1 MPTEKRRDPRD
12 ELNIAGTITWHKP
25 DGSRFYEKVLV
36 LNLSDRGALVEA
48 PSRLQPRQFVKIEI
62 PTHQVDGMASVRR
75 CDVKG
80 MKFRVGLEFINA
92 RDLKPKAPR
101 WT

>member
-1 MPTEKRRDPRD
+1 M
-12 ELNIAGTITWHKP
+12 
-25 DGSRFYEKVLV
+25 LV
-36 LNLSDRGALVEA
+36 LNLSDHGALIEA
-48 PSRLQPRQFVKIEI
+48 PSRLQARQFIKIEI
-62 PTHQVDGMASVRR
+62 PEHNVDGMASVRR

-92 RDLKPKAPR
+92 RDLKTKTPR